1 MSIVPGHR
9 RLTRDTVAWVS
20 TISIRDLRNKGG
32 DVVER
37 ARMGEHLTITNAGRP
52 VATLGPLPRPP
63 SSLTVLLSRRAHLPP
78 IDPQALRADLDAVID
93 PGL

>member
-1 MSIVPGHR
+1 M
-9 RLTRDTVAWVS
+9 A

-37 ARMGEHLTITNAGRP
+37 ARMGEELTITNAGRP

-63 SSLTVLLSRRAHLPP
+63 LSLAVLLSRRAHLPP
-78 IDPQALRADLDAVID
+78 IDPQGLRDDLDAVID

>member
-1 MSIVPGHR
+1 MENHR
-9 RLTRDTVAWVS
+9 CLTRDTIAGMD

-52 VATLGPLPRPP
+52 VATLGPLPHPP
-63 SSLTVLLSRRAHLPP
+63 LHLAVLLSRRASLPP
-78 IDPQALRADLDAVID
+78 IDLRALRDDLDAVID